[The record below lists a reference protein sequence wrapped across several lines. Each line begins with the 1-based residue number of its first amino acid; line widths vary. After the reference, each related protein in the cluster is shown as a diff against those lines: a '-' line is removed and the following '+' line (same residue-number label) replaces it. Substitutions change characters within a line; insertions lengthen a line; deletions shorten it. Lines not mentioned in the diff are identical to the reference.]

1 MNFLYRLN
9 QFMAGRYGMDQ
20 LSIALTVVYF
30 VLAFFANFARIPLLL
45 LLGAI
50 LVCWVFYRM
59 LSRNIG
65 RRRMENEYFLRFW
78 RSFSGWFRNGSARFH
93 RWQNAVTARAA
104 DRQTH
109 RYFKCPN
116 CKNTLRVPKGK
127 GKIAIRCPVCGTEFI
142 KKA

>member
-30 VLAFFANFARIPLLL
+30 ILAFFANFARIPLLL
-45 LLGAI
+45 FLGAALI
-50 LVCWVFYRM
+50 CWVFFRM

-65 RRRMENEYFLRFW
+65 RRQMENEYFMRFW
-78 RSFSGWFRNGSARFH
+78 RSFSGWFRNVSARFH

-109 RYFKCPN
+109 RYFKCPH

-127 GKIAIRCPVCGTEFI
+127 GKIAIHCPVCGTEFI